1 MRVSEN
7 SRGIVRGFSSRIQ
20 MFCGSRSRQTNAAAH
35 DWMRRAISVHSLAF
49 ILVLVA
55 AFSGQQV
62 LAQQA
67 TAVITGTVKDASGA
81 IVVGAKI
88 TLKNS
93 QTNVTRST
101 SSGKDGNYEFNLIPI
116 GSYDVTVEQPGFDTY
131 VRRGITLE
139 INQNAKLD
147 VALRI
152 GKASQ
157 VVEVT
162 GDVTQVDTVSATL
175 GKVET
180 TQRIADLPLAA
191 RDVMQL
197 GLLQAGTF
205 APDQDDGSGNPFSVS
220 GQRSESETFLID
232 GADNNDFLGN
242 NMVVDPNPDAVAEF
256 KIITNNYEAEY
267 GRTSGGIVNQV
278 VKSGTNAIHGDF
290 FDYFRNTALDAS
302 DYFLQQ
308 VPIFKYNIFGGTIGL
323 PIVKNKMFLFASYQG
338 ARRRE
343 GQNPGILTVLTPQ
356 ERTGNF
362 DDISTP
368 LVDPTGA
375 SPINPITGVSTFPN
389 NQVPVDSVMQNYIN
403 KYLPLPNFGT
413 NGFVED
419 PVASLQED
427 QFIFRYDYNISSK
440 DTLSAFYIFDD
451 QPQVFP
457 FEVVKGASTGGDVPV
472 GSGFT
477 NADRY
482 QTASISWTR
491 TLSPTKLN
499 ELRFSTNRV
508 ATFNAVPTDKTP
520 PSALGFLTVTPDDP
534 NGTAP
539 PAISVG
545 GAFNLGPSPQG
556 PTKIHDT
563 TFQYQDTFSWTKGR
577 HALKFG
583 ADIRWIEEN
592 FHYDFYNNG
601 SFDFGSYYTNTG
613 NALADF
619 VGGFTDNYYQ
629 FSSAI
634 YGIRTHELDF
644 FAQDAWK
651 VTKNLSLDYGL
662 RYEYNSPQVDPRNE
676 IQGWFPGQQSTL
688 YPGSPPN
695 FLYAG
700 DPGTPNRALVYPDK
714 NNFAPRFG
722 FSWDMLGNAKLV
734 MRGGF
739 GIFYDLED
747 GALNLQFGGQ
757 APFGY
762 VANNYPCFTTAG
774 IGAGG
779 CLVPVNGSYSADP
792 FQTAT
797 TGYSDPYPFIAGG
810 HLGQFFTPAIPF
822 AYVVTPHFRTPYA
835 ENFNYGFQYQLSKD
849 TVVEAAYVG
858 SLSRKA
864 IASTNLNNPELT
876 GSNPD
881 NLMAQYQ
888 SAVAAGANP
897 TSYISPDCARPL
909 ANCDANFVPQGA
921 TQIITNVSNGSS
933 SSNEMQVTID
943 RRMNHGLGFRVA
955 YTLAKTIDVS
965 SGFRARSS
973 TYTNPADPA
982 FDRGLADFD
991 ATHRLV
997 LSPVWQ
1003 IPGGSNGSALKRNL
1017 LGGWVV
1023 STITSFQSGNPF
1035 TLYSSNGASESNE
1048 GLDRPDIVGPVQIF
1062 KNPRQLRTFSP
1073 SSDGLHGSCLS
1084 GTTTGYFWFDPT
1096 NLVCAV
1102 GPPVGQPNTAGLGL
1116 TSGGVPLFSY
1126 GNMGRNVLRG
1136 PGINDWDI
1144 SIMKNF
1150 KFTESKSLQFQ
1161 TNFFNAFNHV
1171 QFYGPTS
1178 NGGSVGGGG
1187 QFGQVST
1194 DTSPST
1200 STYYRGPR
1208 IIQLALKVFF

>member
-1 MRVSEN
+1 MTATEITARVS
-7 SRGIVRGFSSRIQ
+7 
-20 MFCGSRSRQTNAAAH
+20 CGVPFE
-35 DWMRRAISVHSLAF
+35 RRAICIPAMKASTGKSFSRLLSAVMSCLALGLGF
-49 ILVLVA
+49 AVLGGGLA
-55 AFSGQQV
+55 S
-62 LAQQA
+62 AQQA
-67 TAVITGTVKDASGA
+67 TALLAGSVKDASGA
-81 IVVGAKI
+81 VVVGAKV

-93 QTNVTRST
+93 QTNVERTT
-101 SSGKDGNYEFNLIPI
+101 ASGRDGNYVFNLVPI
-116 GSYDVTVEQPGFDTY
+116 GPYELTVEEAGFDTY

-139 INQNAKLD
+139 INQNARLD

-152 GKASQ
+152 GKTSQ

-162 GDVTQVDTVSATL
+162 GDVTQVDTISATL
-175 GKVET
+175 GKAET
-180 TQRIADLPLAA
+180 TQRIEELPLAA
-191 RDVMQL
+191 RDTMQL
-197 GLLQAGTF
+197 GLLQAGVF
-205 APDQDDGSGNPFSVS
+205 APDQDDGSNNPFSVS

-256 KIITNNYEAEY
+256 KILTNNYEAEY

-278 VKSGTNAIHGDF
+278 IKSGTNAIHGDL

-302 DYFLQQ
+302 DFFLQQ
-308 VPIFKYNIFGGTIGL
+308 APIFKYNIFGGTIGM
-323 PIVKNKMFLFASYQG
+323 PIKKDKMFFFASYQG

-356 ERTGNF
+356 ERHGDF
-362 DDISTP
+362 SDLGFP
-368 LVDPTGA
+368 LIDPTGA
-375 SPINPITGVSTFPN
+375 SATGYFPN

-403 KYLPLPNFGT
+403 KYLPMPNSGT

-419 PVASLQED
+419 PVASLRED

-440 DTLSAFYIFDD
+440 DTLSAFYVLDD

-477 NADRY
+477 NAQRY
-482 QTASISWTR
+482 QTGSISWIR
-491 TLSPTKLN
+491 TISPTKLN
-499 ELRFSTNRV
+499 ELRFSSNRV
-508 ATFNAVPTDKTP
+508 ATFNSVPTDKTP

-534 NGTAP
+534 AGTAP

-556 PTKIHDT
+556 PTKIHDV

-583 ADIRWIEEN
+583 ADIRWIQEN

-613 NALADF
+613 SALADF

-629 FSSAI
+629 FSRAI
-634 YGIRTHELDF
+634 YGIRTHQLDF
-644 FAQDAWK
+644 FGQDAWK
-651 VTKNLSLDYGL
+651 ITKNLSLDFGL
-662 RYEYNSPQVDPRNE
+662 RYEVNSPQVDPHNE

-688 YPGSPPN
+688 YPGSPPD

-700 DPGTPNRALVYPDK
+700 DPGTPNRGLIYPDR
-714 NNFAPRFG
+714 NNLAPRFG
-722 FSWDMLGNAKLV
+722 FSWDMLGNSKLV

-739 GIFYDLED
+739 GIFYDIED

-762 VANNYPCFTTAG
+762 VANNYPCFTTAA
-774 IGAGG
+774 IAAGG

-792 FQTAT
+792 FQTAS
-797 TGYSDPYPFIAGG
+797 TGYSDPYPFLAGG

-822 AYVVTPHFRTPYA
+822 AFVVTPQFRTPYA
-835 ENFNYGFQYQLSKD
+835 ENFNYGFQYQLTKD
-849 TVVEAAYVG
+849 TVVEAVYVG

-864 IASTNLNNPELT
+864 ISSTNLNYPQIT
-876 GSNPD
+876 GSNPN

-888 SAVAAGANP
+888 AAVLAGANP
-897 TSYISPDCARPL
+897 LSYISADCARPL
-909 ANCDANFVPQGA
+909 ANCDANFVPHGA
-921 TQIITNVSNGSS
+921 TQIITDVSSGSS
-933 SSNEMQVTID
+933 SSNEMQVTVD

-955 YTLAKTIDVS
+955 YTLAKTIDVT

-973 TYTNPADPA
+973 TYTDPTNPA

-991 ATHRLV
+991 ARQRLV
-997 LSPVWQ
+997 LSPIWQ
-1003 IPGGSNGSALKRNL
+1003 IPLGNNGSRFKKNV

-1023 STITSFQSGNPF
+1023 SSITSFQTGNPF
-1035 TLYSSNGASESNE
+1035 TLFSSNGASESNE
-1048 GLDRPDIVGPVQIF
+1048 GLDRPDVVGPIQIF
-1062 KNPRQLRTFSP
+1062 KNPRQVRTFSP
-1073 SSDGLHGSCLS
+1073 NADGIHGSCLPA
-1084 GTTTGYFWFDPT
+1084 TTTGYFFFDPT
-1096 NLVCAV
+1096 NVVCSV
-1102 GPPVGQPNTAGLGL
+1102 GPPVGQPNVAGLGL
-1116 TSGGVPLFSY
+1116 TTGGVPLFSY

-1161 TNFFNAFNHV
+1161 SNFFNAFNHA

-1178 NGGSVGGGG
+1178 GAGAVGGAS
-1187 QFGQVST
+1187 QFGQVSS

-1200 STYYRGPR
+1200 SPYYRGPR
-1208 IIQLALKVFF
+1208 IIQFALKIIF

>member
-1 MRVSEN
+1 MRAAKIAS
-7 SRGIVRGFSSRIQ
+7 SIPDDFSSRPTAQARSILRANITTSLPQ
-20 MFCGSRSRQTNAAAH
+20 CFSAVFCRLVFCLCIA
-35 DWMRRAISVHSLAF
+35 LACGEF
-49 ILVLVA
+49 A
-55 AFSGQQV
+55 

-67 TAVITGTVKDASGA
+67 TAVLTGAVKDASGA

-88 TLKNS
+88 TLRDA
-93 QTNVTRST
+93 QTN
-101 SSGKDGNYEFNLIPI
+101 SSRNTTTGKDGDYVFNLVPI
-116 GSYDVTVEQPGFDTY
+116 GAYEVTVEHAGFEKY
-131 VRRGITLE
+131 VRKGITLE
-139 INQNAKLD
+139 INQNARLD
-147 VALRI
+147 VSLQI
-152 GKASQ
+152 GMASQ

-180 TQRIADLPLAA
+180 TARIQELPLAA
-191 RDVMQL
+191 RDTMQL
-197 GLLQAGTF
+197 GLLQAGVF

-267 GRTSGGIVNQV
+267 GRTSGGVVNQV
-278 VKSGTNAIHGDF
+278 IKSGTNAIHGDF
-290 FDYFRNTALDAS
+290 FDYFRNTSLDAS

-308 VPIFKYNIFGGTIGL
+308 VPIFRYNIFGGTIGL
-323 PIVKNKMFLFASYQG
+323 PIKKDKMFLFASYQG
-338 ARRRE
+338 ARRAE
-343 GQNPGILTVLTPQ
+343 GQNPGILTVLSAQ
-356 ERTGNF
+356 ERTGDF
-362 DDISTP
+362 SDLGFP

-375 SPINPITGVSTFPN
+375 NPSGYFPN
-389 NQVPVDSVMQNYIN
+389 NQVPVDSVMANYIN
-403 KYLPLPNFGT
+403 KYLPLPNTGT

-440 DTLSAFYIFDD
+440 DTLSAFYVFDD

-457 FEVVKGASTGGDVPV
+457 FEVLKGASTGGNVPV

-477 NADRY
+477 NAQRY
-482 QTASISWTR
+482 QTGSISWTR
-491 TLSPTKLN
+491 TLSPTQLN

-508 ATFNAVPTDKTP
+508 ATLDATPTDRTP
-520 PSALGFLTVTPDDP
+520 PSALGFLTVIPDDP
-534 NGTAP
+534 NGAAP
-539 PAISVG
+539 PAISVS

-556 PTKIHDT
+556 PTKIHDA
-563 TFQYQDTFSWTKGR
+563 TFQYQDTFSWTKGT

-583 ADIRWIEEN
+583 ADIRWIDEN

-613 NALADF
+613 SALADF

-634 YGIRTHELDF
+634 YGIRTHQFDF

-651 VTKNLSLDYGL
+651 ITKNLSLDYGL
-662 RYEYNSPQVDPRNE
+662 RYEYNSPQVDPRNQ

-688 YPGSPPN
+688 YPASPPD

-700 DPGTPNRALVYPDK
+700 DPGTPNRGLVYPDK
-714 NNFAPRFG
+714 TNFAPRFG

-734 MRGGF
+734 MRGGA
-739 GIFYDLED
+739 GIFWDLED

-762 VANNYPCFTTAG
+762 VANNYPCFTTVA
-774 IGAGG
+774 IGEGG

-792 FQTAT
+792 FQTAS

-810 HLGQFFTPAIPF
+810 HLGNFFTPAIPF

-835 ENFNYGFQYQLSKD
+835 ENVNYGFQYQLSPD
-849 TVVEAAYVG
+849 TVVEAVYVG
-858 SLSRKA
+858 SFSRRA
-864 IASTNLNNPELT
+864 IGSINLNNPEVT
-876 GSNPD
+876 GSNPN

-888 SAVAAGANP
+888 SYVPTADPLNP
-897 TSYISPDCARPL
+897 IDVVNDITPDCARPL
-909 ANCDANFVPQGA
+909 ANCNANFIPLGA
-921 TQIITNVSNGSS
+921 TQIETNLSNGSS
-933 SSNEMQVTID
+933 SSNEMQVTVD

-955 YTLAKTIDVS
+955 YTLAKTIDIA

-973 TYTNPADPA
+973 TYTNPTDPA

-991 ATHRLV
+991 APQRLV

-1003 IPGGSNGSALKRNL
+1003 IPAGDSGSALRKNI
-1017 LGGWVV
+1017 LGGWVI
-1023 STITSFQSGNPF
+1023 SSITSFQSGNPF
-1035 TLYSSNGASESNE
+1035 TLFSSNGASESEE
-1048 GLDRPDIVGPVQIF
+1048 GLDRPDVVGPIKVF
-1062 KNPRQLRTFSP
+1062 KNPRQMRTFSP
-1073 SSDGLHGSCLS
+1073 SSDGIHGSCLS
-1084 GTTTGYFWFDPT
+1084 GTTTGYFVFDPT
-1096 NLVCAV
+1096 NVVCSV
-1102 GPPVGQPNTAGLGL
+1102 GPPAGQPYVAGLGL
-1116 TSGGVPLFSY
+1116 TQGGVPLFSY

-1150 KFTESKSLQFQ
+1150 KITESKSVQFQ
-1161 TNFFNAFNHV
+1161 SNFFNAFNHV

-1178 NGGSVGGGG
+1178 NGGSVGGAS

-1194 DTSPST
+1194 DSSPST
-1200 STYYRGPR
+1200 SPYYRGPR
-1208 IIQLALKVFF
+1208 IIQFALKVFF